1 MDPSCKATRVAFVN
15 YKGVL
20 DGGILVALSDGRV
33 QILDPEDGDVMEE
46 EQVHTAQ
53 VNRISFNTE
62 KTLLFTASADCNAKM
77 VDAETLEVLKV
88 YETDR
93 PVNAIVPHPSKDHIL
108 LGGGQDAMSVTT
120 TSGRVGK
127 FECRF
132 FEAIYKNEIGRVK
145 GHFGPINA
153 IGINPDGR
161 SYASGAE
168 DGYIRLHHF
177 DRGTK
182 DMFHDPFLS
191 ILLLLLSPH
200 PTVNI
205 FVARPLSSR
214 LHRNGR

>member
-46 EQVHTAQ
+46 EQVHTKQ
-53 VNRISFNTE
+53 VNRISFNKE
-62 KTLLFTASADCNAKM
+62 KTLLYTASADCMAKM

-93 PVNAIVPHPSKDHIL
+93 PVNAIVPHPTKDHVL

-132 FEAIYKNEIGRVK
+132 FEAIYRNEIGRVK

-161 SYASGAE
+161 SYASGSE

-177 DRGTK
+177 DQGAAC
-182 DMFHDPFLS
+182 L
-191 ILLLLLSPH
+191 I
-200 PTVNI
+200 
-205 FVARPLSSR
+205 
-214 LHRNGR
+214 